1 MNLFQKYLLDEYI
14 EDYQH
19 QLISRREA
27 LKVIAS
33 IVGSLVVA
41 NSILAACAPLDEATS
56 EPISTLPATALNTP
70 SLVVSVP
77 PTSPAAADATATSSA
92 VNSTPQ
98 NSTASQP
105 QAEVPHGTVAADD
118 PLVIAT
124 ALEFPAEDTNLMGY
138 LSRPASSEPAPVI
151 LVCHE
156 NRGLTPHIQDVT
168 RRLAK
173 AGYVA
178 LAVDLLSRQG
188 GTTSL
193 DSGDVPGTLGNI
205 SPDTFVQDFLAG
217 WRYLQEQKFAL
228 TERVGMTGFCFG
240 GGVTWRVATQM
251 AELKA
256 AVPFYG
262 PHPELSDVPNIQA
275 AVQAIYGERD
285 TRINAGIP
293 AIEAAMQENG
303 KIFKKIV
310 YPDSDHAFF
319 NDTGTRYNPVAAQDA
334 WEQLLA
340 WFQRYV

>member
-1 MNLFQKYLLDEYI
+1 MNLFQQYLLDEYI
-14 EDYQH
+14 EDYQNR
-19 QLISRREA
+19 LISRREA
-27 LKVIAS
+27 LKVIAT

-41 NSILAACAPLDEATS
+41 NTILAACAPLDTETS
-56 EPISTLPATALNTP
+56 ELE
-70 SLVVSVP
+70 
-77 PTSPAAADATATSSA
+77 PTQPSPALIVTPVAALASATPAATLAA
-92 VNSTPQ
+92 VTPAAQ
-98 NSTASQP
+98 DSTASQP
-105 QAEVPHGTVAADD
+105 QAAAPHGTVAPDD
-118 PLVIAT
+118 PLVIAG
-124 ALEFPAEDTNLMGY
+124 ALEFPGDDINLRGY
-138 LSRPASSEPAPVI
+138 LSRPVSGDGAPVI

-188 GTTSL
+188 GTAAL

-217 WRYLQEQKFAL
+217 WRYLQTQNFAL

-251 AELKA
+251 PELKA

-262 PHPELSDVPNIQA
+262 PHPEISDVPNIQA
-275 AVQAIYGERD
+275 AVQAVYGERD

-303 KIFKKIV
+303 KIFHKLI
-310 YPDSDHAFF
+310 YPDCDHAFF
-319 NDTGTRYNPVAAQDA
+319 NDTGTRYNPAAAQDA
-334 WEQLLA
+334 WQQLLA
-340 WFQRYV
+340 WFNQYV

>member
-1 MNLFQKYLLDEYI
+1 MNLFQQYLLDEYV

-19 QLISRREA
+19 RLISRREA

-41 NSILAACAPLDEATS
+41 NTILAACAPLDTETS
-56 EPISTLPATALNTP
+56 EPEATQPSPVLAASPEAALASPTL
-70 SLVVSVP
+70 
-77 PTSPAAADATATSSA
+77 AAAAVATT
-92 VNSTPQ
+92 TPTLL
-98 NSTASQP
+98 NSTASQS
-105 QAEVPHGTVAADD
+105 QGTSPHGTVAPDD
-118 PLVIAT
+118 PLVIAS
-124 ALEFPAEDTNLMGY
+124 ALEFPGEDTNLLGY
-138 LSRPASSEPAPVI
+138 LSRPVSGDGAPVI

-178 LAVDLLSRQG
+178 LAIDLLSRQG
-188 GTTSL
+188 GTAAL

-205 SPDTFVQDFLAG
+205 SPDIFVKDFLAG
-217 WRYLQEQKFAL
+217 WRYLQTQNFAL

-251 AELKA
+251 PELKA

-262 PHPELSDVPNIQA
+262 PHPEISDVPNIQA

-303 KIFKKIV
+303 KIYAKII

-319 NDTGTRYNPVAAQDA
+319 NDTGTRYNPTAAQDA
-334 WEQLLA
+334 WKQLLG
-340 WFQRYV
+340 WFQQYV

>member
-1 MNLFQKYLLDEYI
+1 MNLFQQYLLDEYI
-14 EDYQH
+14 EDYQNR
-19 QLISRREA
+19 LISRREA

-41 NSILAACAPLDEATS
+41 NSILAACAPLDAETPEPEAA
-56 EPISTLPATALNTP
+56 LPSPVIIATPVTALASPTRSVAAVATAAPLP
-70 SLVVSVP
+70 L
-77 PTSPAAADATATSSA
+77 
-92 VNSTPQ
+92 

-105 QAEVPHGTVAADD
+105 QAASQHGTVAPDD
-118 PLVIAT
+118 PLVIAGP
-124 ALEFPAEDTNLMGY
+124 LEFPGEDTNLLGY
-138 LSRPASSEPAPVI
+138 LSRPVSGDGAPVI

-188 GTTSL
+188 GTAAL

-205 SPDTFVQDFLAG
+205 SPDTFVQDFLSG
-217 WRYLQEQKFAL
+217 WRYLQGQNYAL

-240 GGVTWRVATQM
+240 GGVTWRVATRM
-251 AELKA
+251 PELKA

-262 PHPELSDVPNIQA
+262 PHPEISDVPNIQA

-303 KIFKKIV
+303 KIFAKIV

-319 NDTGTRYNPVAAQDA
+319 NDTGTRYNPAAAQDA
-334 WEQLLA
+334 WKQLLA
-340 WFQRYV
+340 WFQQYV